1 MPEGTIEG
9 GCNCG
14 KVRYTLES
22 PPLAVAVCHCSRC
35 RRQSGSAFSVNL
47 IMKAK
52 DVRVDG
58 ELAAYE
64 DPESESG
71 MPVRREFCG
80 ACGSPIRS
88 IATAQPKIVAVKAG
102 TLDEPGRFAPGLHI
116 WTCSAL
122 PWTELPEALPRFE
135 RGPSA

>member
-1 MPEGTIEG
+1 MAEAGIDG

-14 KVRYTLES
+14 AVRYRLFA

-47 IMKAK
+47 VAKART
-52 DVRVDG
+52 VTVEG
-58 ELAAYE
+58 ELAAYD

-71 MPVRREFCG
+71 LPVRREFCG
-80 ACGSPIRS
+80 RCGSPIRS
-88 IATAQPKIVAVKAG
+88 IPSAQPALVAIKAG
-102 TLDEPGRFAPGLHI
+102 TLDEPAAFAPTLQI

-122 PWTELPEALPRFE
+122 PWSALRQELPGFE
-135 RGPSA
+135 RGPTA